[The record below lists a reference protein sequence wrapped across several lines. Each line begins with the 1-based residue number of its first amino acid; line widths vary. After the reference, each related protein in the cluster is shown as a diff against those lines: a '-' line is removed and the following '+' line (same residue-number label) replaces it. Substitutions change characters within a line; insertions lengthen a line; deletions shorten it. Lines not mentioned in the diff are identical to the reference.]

1 MTPAAS
7 SVGSAASVSVTG
19 SLVAV
24 ENGTGG
30 WSWATEFRTEPGSRL
45 FGRVLR
51 ARSTLA
57 TAGDVSPSASDW
69 EAELL
74 VGERHIDAA
83 DTEVI
88 A

>member
-1 MTPAAS
+1 MS
-7 SVGSAASVSVTG
+7 ITG
-19 SLVAV
+19 SLRTV
-24 ENGTGG
+24 EKDTGG
-30 WSWATEFRTEPGSRL
+30 WAWANQFTAEPGSHL